1 MENQKKRILEA
12 AEKEFVDKG
21 FAGARTTIIA
31 MNAGL
36 SHTML
41 HYYFKTKEQLFDEV
55 LLSKISFF
63 QQSVLSAFDVSE
75 MPIEECIIEG
85 ARRHFDFLTVN
96 PSLPRFALIALPKQH
111 LRQLVHLIAPI
122 AKQKFPSVQQRLDE
136 AYARGEINKVDFPM
150 LCVTIVSLNLL
161 PFLANDVL
169 SCVSE
174 VVEGF
179 EPSAFVER
187 RKEEN
192 LQIIRD
198 ILTKTK

>member
-1 MENQKKRILEA
+1 MEKQKHRILEA
-12 AEKEFVDKG
+12 AEKEFVEKG
-21 FAGARTTIIA
+21 FAGARTTAIA
-31 MNAGL
+31 QSAGL

-63 QQSVLSAFDVSE
+63 QQSVLSAFDVSD

-85 ARRHFDFLTVN
+85 ARRHFEFLVAN
-96 PSLPRFALIALPKQH
+96 PSLPRFVLFALPKQNM
-111 LRQLVHLIAPI
+111 RQLIHLIVQI
-122 AKQKFPSVQQRLDE
+122 AKRKFPSVQQRLDE
-136 AYARGEINKVDFPM
+136 AHARGEINKVDFPM
-150 LCVTIVSLNLL
+150 LCVTIVSLNML

-174 VVEGF
+174 VVDGF

-187 RKEEN
+187 RKQEN
-192 LQIIRD
+192 IQIIRN
-198 ILTKTK
+198 ILTKPQ

>member
-12 AEKEFVDKG
+12 AEKEFVEKG
-21 FAGARTTIIA
+21 FAGARTTVIA
-31 MNAGL
+31 QNAGL

-63 QQSVLSAFDVSE
+63 QQSVLSAFDVSD

-85 ARRHFDFLTVN
+85 VRRHFDFLAAN
-96 PSLPRFALIALPKQH
+96 PTLPRFALFTLPKQL

-122 AKQKFPSVQQRLDE
+122 AKQKIPSVQQRLDE

-150 LCVTIVSLNLL
+150 LCVTIVSLNFL
-161 PFLANDVL
+161 PFLASDAL

-174 VVEGF
+174 VAEGF
-179 EPSAFVER
+179 DPSAFVER
-187 RKEEN
+187 RKKEN
-192 LQIIRD
+192 IQIIRN
-198 ILTKTK
+198 ILKIEN